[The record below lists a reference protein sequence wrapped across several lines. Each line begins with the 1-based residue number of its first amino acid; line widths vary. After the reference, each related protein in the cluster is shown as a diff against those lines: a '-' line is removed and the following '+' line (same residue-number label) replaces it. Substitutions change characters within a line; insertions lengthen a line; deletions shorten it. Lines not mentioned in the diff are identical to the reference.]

1 MCRKSKNSEGRPKRL
16 SFLLR
21 DQLHWMNRN
30 SQRSAEKEQLSNLVR
45 SIALATLLV
54 DLILE
59 LNWQKHLKVLKNL
72 EKQEREAVFPVLRR
86 PTEQWQQLL
95 SAYKRAISLYELTEK
110 LKNQYMDLKVAQTED
125 LTFTKFDQLW
135 NQERLNRLD
144 FYVSDLER
152 MLRVSDMLPV
162 PHAQL
167 WPEFEKR
174 WNDARSAFKS
184 TSMWLT
190 SFGHHKQFQDLYLN

>member
-1 MCRKSKNSEGRPKRL
+1 MLHQHGLDYSLLLANLDPALHEYKNIEPAVLDAALKDQIAFDPDCILADVQKVEEFLKEDPRRL

-21 DQLHWMNRN
+21 DQLHLDEPKY
-30 SQRSAEKEQLSNLVR
+30 AEEALKREQLSNLVR

-110 LKNQYMDLKVAQTED
+110 LK
-125 LTFTKFDQLW
+125 
-135 NQERLNRLD
+135 
-144 FYVSDLER
+144 
-152 MLRVSDMLPV
+152 
-162 PHAQL
+162 
-167 WPEFEKR
+167 
-174 WNDARSAFKS
+174 
-184 TSMWLT
+184 TSIWI
-190 SFGHHKQFQDLYLN
+190 